1 MARKT
6 YNSVEHDQSAGTELE
21 AEIREFVRRDV
32 TNRERHP
39 DNESEMAASS
49 INSVLQRATTT
60 SIQEIDKL
68 ITELKTLSDTLHKER
83 ARVQHEI
90 VQYSTLTR
98 AALKST
104 KAIAESLT
112 QFKKVPDAP
121 ALSDLENHSVASY
134 PDAPALSDLEDHSV
148 AS

>member
-1 MARKT
+1 MAFRKT
-6 YNSVEHDQSAGTELE
+6 YNSVEHDQSAGTEVE
-21 AEIREFVRRDV
+21 AEIREFVRRDVV

-39 DNESEMAASS
+39 DNESEMAANS

-60 SIQEIDKL
+60 SVQEIDKL
-68 ITELKTLSDTLHKER
+68 IAELQTLSDTLHSER
-83 ARVQHEI
+83 ARVQQEI

-104 KAIAESLT
+104 KVIAESLT
-112 QFKKVPDAP
+112 QFKRA
-121 ALSDLENHSVASY
+121 